1 MKYYIDTV
9 CGAHC
14 FYWNKNGFW
23 LVEEEELQ
31 NFIQLVKEQKEDG
44 EVDYQF
50 CYEEI
55 LDYFKLF
62 DWDKVP
68 QKKKEKIINY
78 LIQFV

>member
-1 MKYYIDTV
+1 MKCYVDTA

-31 NFIQLVKEQKEDG
+31 HFIQLVKEQEDG

-62 DWDKVP
+62 DWHKVP
-68 QKKKEKIINY
+68 RKKKEKIINY